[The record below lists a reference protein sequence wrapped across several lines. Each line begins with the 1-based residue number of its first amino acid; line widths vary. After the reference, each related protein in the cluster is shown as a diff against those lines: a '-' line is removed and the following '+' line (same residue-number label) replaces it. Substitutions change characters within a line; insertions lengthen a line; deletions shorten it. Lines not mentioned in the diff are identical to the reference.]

1 MLTIG
6 RLAKMTNVTVD
17 ALRHYEREGVLVP
30 EGKTAGGYRLY
41 GEDALRRVN
50 FIKHA
55 QKCGFS
61 VAEIRLF
68 VVLQTRDSACCKD
81 VRALA
86 MKKKRQLDARIDS
99 LTAMSQAL
107 GNLISMCIEQD
118 KPLSECPLLSALER
132 TAGAEL
138 LQGCNRGSS

>member
-6 RLAKMTNVTVD
+6 RLAKMTSVTVD

-41 GEDALRRVN
+41 GEDTLRRMN

-61 VAEIRLF
+61 IAEIRLF
-68 VVLQTRDSACCKD
+68 VALQTCDNACCKD
-81 VRALA
+81 VRELA
-86 MKKKRQLDARIDS
+86 MEKKRKLDSRIDS

-107 GNLISMCIEQD
+107 GNLISMCVEQD
-118 KPLSECPLLSALER
+118 KPLSECPLLSTLES
-132 TAGAEL
+132 TAPAEL
-138 LQGCNRGSS
+138 LQRCNR